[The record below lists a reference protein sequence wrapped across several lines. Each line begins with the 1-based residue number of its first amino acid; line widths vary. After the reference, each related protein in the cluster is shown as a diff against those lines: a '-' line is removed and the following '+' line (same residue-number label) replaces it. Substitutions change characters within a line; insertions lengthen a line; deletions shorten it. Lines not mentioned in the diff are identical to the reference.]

1 MVTAGLALAGLL
13 LLLWQ
18 GWLVAG
24 AQALLRLRLDPIGR
38 DWREVFA
45 TKPHLIEL
53 LEQAEMFTRAARMG
67 SVLAAIGLGIVL
79 EPLLATVMSGL
90 GFGLDGV
97 WRLLGY
103 AIAGGMALLVSV
115 LIGELV
121 PRGAGL
127 ADPERM
133 IRSTARVMQLTEW
146 ATRPLRRPLE
156 EGARRIVRGFGYGEA
171 GTLDLMDLSGRA
183 EPVHPAP
190 GPDADSVAGKL
201 VRNALQL
208 RERVV
213 SDILLPRHQVQWL
226 DPRDPI
232 AVNLDLARR
241 AGHTRYP
248 LCEEDLD
255 HCLGIIHIKDLFR
268 ANLPPERLDL
278 RAVRRDITRV
288 DSELPLEVALSR
300 LLRARTHMALVTD
313 EFGGAVGVLTL
324 EQILEELVGDIRDEF
339 DQAEEVLLKPVG
351 EGIFEVHGRLPLHD
365 LADAVG
371 FAVEHEEV
379 STVAGLLAAELGRIP
394 PAGETLAYGRLRL
407 TVLAVDGPRVTSVRV
422 QVQPASLP
430 GDGDGDGR

>member
-1 MVTAGLALAGLL
+1 MVTAGLALAAWL

-18 GWLVAG
+18 AWLVAG
-24 AQALLRLRLDPIGR
+24 AQALLRLRVDPIGR

-45 TKPHLIEL
+45 GKPKLREL
-53 LEQAEMFTRAARMG
+53 VEQAESFTRAARMG
-67 SVLAAIGLGIVL
+67 SVLAAIGLGLVL
-79 EPLLATVMSGL
+79 EPLLMSTMAGL
-90 GFGLDGV
+90 GVDVDGV

-103 AIAGGMALLVSV
+103 GVAGGMALLVSV
-115 LIGELV
+115 LLGELV

-133 IRSTARVMQLTEW
+133 IRGTAPVVRLTEW
-146 ATRPLRRPLE
+146 GTRPFRRPLE
-156 EGARRIVRGFGYGEA
+156 NAARRLVRTLGYGEV

-183 EPVHPAP
+183 EPTHPDP
-190 GPDADSVAGKL
+190 GPEADSVAGKL

-226 DPRDPI
+226 DPRDP
-232 AVNLDLARR
+232 VETSLELARR
-241 AGHTRYP
+241 TGHTRFP

-255 HCLGIIHIKDLFR
+255 HCLGIIHIKDVFR
-268 ANLPPERLDL
+268 ANLPADRIDL
-278 RAVRRDITRV
+278 RALRRDIIRV

-300 LLRARTHMALVTD
+300 LLRARAHMALVAD
-313 EFGGAVGVLTL
+313 EFGGAVGVVTL

-339 DQAEEVLLKPVG
+339 DQAEENLLKAVG
-351 EGIFEVHGRLPLHD
+351 NGIFEVHGRLPLHD
-365 LADAVG
+365 LADSVG

-394 PAGETLAYGRLRL
+394 PVGETLLYGRLRL

-422 QVQPASLP
+422 EVLPASLP
-430 GDGDGDGR
+430 GDGDSGGR

>member
-1 MVTAGLALAGLL
+1 MVTAGLALAGLI

-38 DWREVFA
+38 DWREVCA
-45 TKPHLIEL
+45 SKPHLIVL
-53 LEQAEMFTRAARMG
+53 LEQAEMYTRAARMG
-67 SVLAAIGLGIVL
+67 AVLAAIGLGIVL
-79 EPLLATVMSGL
+79 EPLLATVLSGL
-90 GFGLDGV
+90 GLGLDGI
-97 WRLLGY
+97 WRLLGF
-103 AIAGGMALLVSV
+103 AVAGGMALLVSV
-115 LIGELV
+115 LVGELV

-133 IRSTARVMQLTEW
+133 IRSTARVLQLTEW
-146 ATRPLRRPLE
+146 ATRMLRRPLE

-232 AVNLDLARR
+232 EANLDLVRR
-241 AGHTRYP
+241 AGHTRFP

-278 RAVRRDITRV
+278 RSVRRDIIRV

-394 PAGETLAYGRLRL
+394 PAGETLTYGRLRL
-407 TVLAVDGPRVTSVRV
+407 TVLVVDGPRVTSVRV